1 MNIEKYIDGVIPFIK
16 KWWFSFILIVPI
28 WITIERVVLALTENI
43 MVAVN
48 YPYPPLLGFFF
59 LVIDNLDLILHEG
72 GHTIFGFFGW
82 RFLAILGGSLMAVLI
97 PFLLFLTAWNKKQKI
112 LAQACLFQMGYSTF
126 VSAVYCADAYHKI
139 LPLIGNDE
147 SKAGHDYANMLS
159 HFYMVDKNM
168 EVAWI
173 IFAFGVLFLLLCLIW
188 PLLYRRETEY
198 VDLSKELE
206 KSGLN

>member
-1 MNIEKYIDGVIPFIK
+1 MDVEKYSNQILPFLK
-16 KWWFSFILIVPI
+16 KWWFSLFLIIPI

-43 MVAVN
+43 LVTIN
-48 YPYPPLLGFFF
+48 YPYPPILGLAFF
-59 LVIDNLDLILHEG
+59 LIDTMDLILHEG
-72 GHTIFGFFGW
+72 GHTIFGLFGW
-82 RFLAILGGSLMAVLI
+82 RFLTILGGSLMAILI

-126 VSAVYCADAYHKI
+126 VSAVYCADAYYKV

-159 HFYMVDKNM
+159 HFYIVDKHM
-168 EVAWI
+168 EVAWV
-173 IFAFGVLFLLLCLIW
+173 IFSFGLFFLIMSLTW
-188 PLLYRRETEY
+188 PQFNRKETEY
-198 VDLSKELE
+198 IDLSKELE

>member
-1 MNIEKYIDGVIPFIK
+1 MNVEKYSNQILPFLK
-16 KWWFSFILIVPI
+16 KWWFSLFLIIPI

-43 MVAVN
+43 LITIN
-48 YPYPPLLGFFF
+48 YPYPPVLGLAFF
-59 LVIDNLDLILHEG
+59 LIDTMDLILHEG
-72 GHTIFGFFGW
+72 GHTIFGLFGW
-82 RFLAILGGSLMAVLI
+82 RFLTILGGSLMAVLI

-126 VSAVYCADAYHKI
+126 VSAVYCADAYYKV

-159 HFYMVDKNM
+159 HFYIVDKHM
-168 EVAWI
+168 EVAWV
-173 IFAFGVLFLLLCLIW
+173 IFAFGVFFLIMSLIW
-188 PLLYRRETEY
+188 PLFDRKETEY

-206 KSGLN
+206 KSGLD